1 MPSGALRL
9 DLDVLNVK
17 NNFMHPLFWQESTK
31 NEPQVGTPIRIL
43 EDKTCLSVPH
53 TDIFLFFLCILV
65 QNVKNNFIHP
75 LFWQESTKN
84 EPQVGIPARI
94 FHECEI
100 GLDNL
105 SPGTGI
111 CLLASQ
117 IEYSAILPVSTKLIF
132 LACIR

>member
-31 NEPQVGTPIRIL
+31 NEPQVGTHIRIL
-43 EDKTCLSVPH
+43 EDKTCLSVPQTCLSVPH
-53 TDIFLFFLCILV
+53 TDIFFFFLCILV
-65 QNVKNNFIHP
+65 LNMKNNFMHP

-100 GLDNL
+100 GFIYR
-105 SPGTGI
+105 PI
-111 CLLASQ
+111 C
-117 IEYSAILPVSTKLIF
+117 P
-132 LACIR
+132 